1 MAAVLLQIG
10 NRTIDGEG
18 IIPRLASYQM
28 LPQLCRES
36 IIDEAIAPI
45 DCTAEEITNVRQQF
59 YAQNQL
65 IDETTQ
71 HIWLKQHG
79 MSREFLETVFIP
91 RLLKIEKF
99 KYQTWHHKLDSYFLQ
114 RKRSLD
120 RVIYSLI
127 RVKEAEMARELYFRI
142 QEKEQ
147 SFAELARDYSLGP
160 EAQVNGIV
168 GPAELGTIHPN
179 LAHLLAISGPGQLWH
194 PIPVEGWL
202 AIVRLET
209 LIPAQ
214 FDLAMRQRL
223 LRELFEIWV
232 QEQMREINSGNT
244 GMIVDC

>member
-1 MAAVLLQIG
+1 MTAVLLQIR
-10 NRTIDGEG
+10 NRTFSGEE
-18 IIPRLASYQM
+18 IVPRLASYQM
-28 LPQLCRES
+28 LPQLYRES

-45 DCTAEEITNVRQQF
+45 DCTAEEIANVRQQF
-59 YAQNQL
+59 YEQNQL

-71 HIWLKQHG
+71 QIWLKQHG

-99 KYQTWHHKLDSYFLQ
+99 KHQTWHHKLESYFLQ

-127 RVKEAEMARELYFRI
+127 RVKDAEIARELYFRI

-147 SFAELARDYSLGP
+147 SFAELAREYSQGP
-160 EAQVNGIV
+160 EAQVNGIL

-179 LAHLLAISGPGQLWH
+179 LAHLLTISGPGQLWH
-194 PIPVEGWL
+194 PIRIEEWL
-202 AIVRLET
+202 VIVRLET

-214 FDLAMRQRL
+214 FDVAIRQRL
-223 LRELFEIWV
+223 LRELFEKWV
-232 QEQMREINSGNT
+232 QEQMRIS
-244 GMIVDC
+244 IL

>member
-1 MAAVLLQIG
+1 MTAVLLQIR
-10 NRTIDGEG
+10 NRTISGEE
-18 IIPRLASYQM
+18 IVPRLASYQM
-28 LPQLCRES
+28 LPQLYRES

-45 DCTAEEITNVRQQF
+45 DCSAEEIVNASQQF
-59 YAQNQL
+59 YEQNQL

-71 HIWLKQHG
+71 QLWLKKHG
-79 MSREFLETVFIP
+79 MSREFLERVFIP

-99 KYQTWHHKLDSYFLQ
+99 KHQTWHQKLESYFLQ
-114 RKRSLD
+114 SKRSLD

-127 RVKEAEMARELYFRI
+127 RVKDPEVARELYFRI
-142 QEKEQ
+142 YEKEQ
-147 SFAELARDYSLGP
+147 SFAELAREYSQGP

-168 GPAELGTIHPN
+168 GPAELGTIHPH
-179 LAHLLAISGPGQLWH
+179 LAHLLAISRPGQLWH

-244 GMIVDC
+244 GMIVDG

>member
-1 MAAVLLQIG
+1 MTAVLLQIR
-10 NRTIDGEG
+10 NRTISGEE
-18 IIPRLASYQM
+18 IVPRLASYQM
-28 LPQLCRES
+28 LPQLYRES

-45 DCTAEEITNVRQQF
+45 DCTAEEIVNASQQF
-59 YAQNQL
+59 YEQNQL

-71 HIWLKQHG
+71 QLWLKKHG
-79 MSREFLETVFIP
+79 MSREFLEIVFIP

-99 KYQTWHHKLDSYFLQ
+99 KHQTWYHKLESYFLQ

-120 RVIYSLI
+120 RAIYSLI
-127 RVKEAEMARELYFRI
+127 RVKDQKLRENCIFGFKKKSNHLPNWRASIPKARSSSQWNLC
-142 QEKEQ
+142 
-147 SFAELARDYSLGP
+147 
-160 EAQVNGIV
+160 
-168 GPAELGTIHPN
+168 PAELGTIHPN
-179 LAHLLAISGPGQLWH
+179 LAHLLAISRPGQLWH

-232 QEQMREINSGNT
+232 QEQIGEMLN
-244 GMIVDC
+244 

>member
-1 MAAVLLQIG
+1 MTAVLLQIR
-10 NRTIDGEG
+10 NRTLCGEE
-18 IIPRLASYQM
+18 IVPRLASYQM
-28 LPQLCRES
+28 LPQLYRES

-45 DCTAEEITNVRQQF
+45 DCTAEEIVNASQQF
-59 YAQNQL
+59 YEQNQL
-65 IDETTQ
+65 LDQTTQ
-71 HIWLKQHG
+71 QLWLKQHG
-79 MSREFLETVFIP
+79 MSRDFLETVFIP

-99 KYQTWHHKLDSYFLQ
+99 KHQNWHHKLESYFLQ

-127 RVKEAEMARELYFRI
+127 RVKEAEIARELYFRI

-147 SFAELARDYSLGP
+147 SFAELAREYSQGP
-160 EAQVNGIV
+160 EAQVNGIL

-179 LAHLLAISGPGQLWH
+179 LAHLLAISLPGQLWH

-232 QEQMREINSGNT
+232 QEQIGEMLN
-244 GMIVDC
+244 

>member
-1 MAAVLLQIG
+1 MTAVLLQIR
-10 NRTIDGEG
+10 NRTISEEE
-18 IIPRLASYQM
+18 IVPRLASYQM
-28 LPQLCRES
+28 LPQLYRES

-45 DCTAEEITNVRQQF
+45 DCTAEEIVNASQQF
-59 YAQNQL
+59 YEQNQL
-65 IDETTQ
+65 LNETTQ
-71 HIWLKQHG
+71 QIWLKQHG
-79 MSREFLETVFIP
+79 MSREFLETVFIL

-99 KYQTWHHKLDSYFLQ
+99 KHQNWHHKLESYFLQ

-127 RVKEAEMARELYFRI
+127 RVKDAEIARELYFRI

-147 SFAELARDYSLGP
+147 SFAELAREYSQGP

-168 GPAELGTIHPN
+168 GPAELDTIHPN
-179 LAHLLAISGPGQLWH
+179 LAHLLAISRPAQLWH
-194 PIPVEGWL
+194 PIPIEGWL

-232 QEQMREINSGNT
+232 QEQIGEMLN
-244 GMIVDC
+244 